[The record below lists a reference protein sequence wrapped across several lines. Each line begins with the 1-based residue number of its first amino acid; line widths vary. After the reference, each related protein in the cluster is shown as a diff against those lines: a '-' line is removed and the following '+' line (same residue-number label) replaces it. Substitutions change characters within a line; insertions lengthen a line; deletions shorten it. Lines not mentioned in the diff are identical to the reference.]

1 MQQVA
6 EPCKEPCLQ
15 LMTFMLCVS
24 QVSILSGPS
33 FRKVTQISTA
43 RYVEMFQV
51 FGFNLIQN
59 Q

>member
-1 MQQVA
+1 MQQVS

-15 LMTFMLCVS
+15 LMTCMLCVP
-24 QVSILSGPS
+24 QASILSGPS
-33 FRKVTQISTA
+33 LRELTQISTV